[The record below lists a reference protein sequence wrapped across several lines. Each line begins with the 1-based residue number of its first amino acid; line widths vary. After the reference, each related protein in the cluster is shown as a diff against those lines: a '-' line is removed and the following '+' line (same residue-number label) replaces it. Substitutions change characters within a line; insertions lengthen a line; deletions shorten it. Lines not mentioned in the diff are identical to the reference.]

1 MGKYDFIY
9 DYPNKI
15 MVFTHGDTDGLS
27 AGALIVRELI
37 KRKLEYGVVITQPF
51 TLHNDLY
58 KYGLDCNYII
68 LDLAISEKSKG
79 LIIPGSLVIDH
90 HPDTEKYERELNN
103 RGVFT
108 LVDIKKS
115 ASMLAYSVVTK
126 NKKNRYLSR
135 LGAAGDRIIEDEE
148 LGRQASILASSMA
161 YHPKD
166 DKMRHY
172 ILRSLAEGKS
182 VWEMKEVRERSRK
195 AFAKLDKIST
205 DFVTLFEND
214 KFVVRFYREGF
225 GFASKLANKLHRE
238 TKKIAFAA
246 CYLDPQSPEL
256 LITGRT
262 MNNSEFDLR
271 RIFKTF
277 QRLGGY
283 GGGHRGAASGVIPK
297 GNFVDFCFLLEEISR
312 K

>member
-1 MGKYDFIY
+1 MRDYSWIY

-15 MVFTHGDTDGLS
+15 MVFTHGDADGLS
-27 AGALIVRELI
+27 AGALIVRELD
-37 KRKLEYGVVITQPF
+37 KRKIEYGVVITQPF
-51 TLHNDLY
+51 TLHNDLR

-68 LDLAISEKSKG
+68 LDLAISEKSKD

-90 HPDTEKYERELNN
+90 HPDTEKYEKELNN

-108 LVDIKKS
+108 LVDVGKS

-126 NKKNRYLSR
+126 SKKNRYISR
-135 LGAAGDRIIEDEE
+135 LGAAGDRVIEDEE
-148 LGRQASILASSMA
+148 LGRQASILAASMA
-161 YHPKD
+161 LHPKD
-166 DKMRHY
+166 DDMRHY
-172 ILRSLAEGKS
+172 ILRCLAEGKS
-182 VWEMKEVRERSRK
+182 VWEMKEVKIRSQK
-195 AFAKLDKIST
+195 AFAKLDKISV

-225 GFASKLANKLHRE
+225 GFASKLANKLHKE

-262 MNNSEFDLR
+262 SNNGKFDLR
-271 RIFKTF
+271 KIFNKF
-277 QRLGGY
+277 KKLDGY

-297 GNFVDFCFLLEEISR
+297 GRFVDFCFLLKEMSR